1 MEPDEVQLRKKKQ
14 KKNTVKRFV
23 ARHSMVRSGID
34 RRGDKTK
41 IKKQYIEKENIFK
54 KIKRNGGSEALL
66 LIRSSN
72 EYWMAQKRRDVS
84 PLNKTR

>member
-1 MEPDEVQLRKKKQ
+1 MEPDEVQLRKNKQ

-41 IKKQYIEKENIFK
+41 IKKQYIEK
-54 KIKRNGGSEALL
+54 
-66 LIRSSN
+66 
-72 EYWMAQKRRDVS
+72 
-84 PLNKTR
+84 